1 MIANEC
7 DERRAEFVHILCG
20 MVTAKQVAP
29 GMEEPHF
36 CFEFDRTG
44 CVLYLTQLA

>member
-1 MIANEC
+1 MITNRC

-29 GMEEPHF
+29 GIEL
-36 CFEFDRTG
+36 
-44 CVLYLTQLA
+44 VLLL